1 VATPPGITEV
11 NSIVVPL
18 DGSEFSRQALPTAVG
33 LAERLDADIV
43 LLSAVDTEDEVPVR
57 EAELEEARVPWPRVE
72 RTVVVDK
79 DVAGAI
85 HNTLRSRPDA
95 VACMASHGRGRTAAL
110 VGSVATEVVA
120 RGHDPLVLV
129 GLMVEEPPRGSGVMA
144 CVDEHPESIVVAE
157 VGLVWAGLVLD
168 EPLTVIVV
176 AEPLPPPT
184 RGPTRR
190 LFGPDGD
197 PDAYLDEM
205 IAQLPTG
212 GAKVK
217 AEVVYDPIGPADGI
231 VSYVEEHP
239 ADLVVVRSHARSG
252 ILRLTLGSVA
262 ASVVHRSPVPVLVIP
277 ATSS

>member
-1 VATPPGITEV
+1 VATPIDIIEV
-11 NSIVVPL
+11 NTIVVPL

-43 LLSAVDTEDEVPVR
+43 LLSAVATEDEVRAR

-72 RTVVVDK
+72 RMVVVDK

-85 HNTLRSRPDA
+85 HETLRRRPDA

-120 RGHDPLVLV
+120 RGHDPLILV
-129 GLMVEEPPRGSGVMA
+129 GPMVEEPPRGAGVVA

-157 VGLVWAGLVLD
+157 VGLVWAGLLLD

-176 AEPLPPPT
+176 AEPIPPPT
-184 RGPTRR
+184 RGPARR

-212 GAKVK
+212 STKVK

-239 ADLVVVRSHARSG
+239 ADLVVVRSHARTG
-252 ILRLTLGSVA
+252 VLRLTLGSVA
-262 ASVVHRSPVPVLVIP
+262 SGVVHRSPVPVLVIP

>member
-1 VATPPGITEV
+1 MATPLDITEV
-11 NSIVVPL
+11 NTIVVPL

-33 LAERLDADIV
+33 LAERLDADMV

-57 EAELEEARVPWPRVE
+57 EAELEEARVQWPRVE

-85 HNTLRSRPDA
+85 HNALRSRPNA

-129 GLMVEEPPRGSGVMA
+129 GPMVEEPPRGSGVVA

-157 VGLVWAGLVLD
+157 VGLEWAGSVLD

-190 LFGPDGD
+190 LFGPGGD